1 MRLAAFSAGDAVLAA
16 ACLVVFAVLAFAGG
30 SWATN
35 KSEQAEKE
43 GRGGHA
49 LGWFFVFLLVG
60 LPLAWFVLSVQGA
73 ATTAP
78 TPTPYAPPRVP

>member
-1 MRLAAFSAGDAVLAA
+1 MIAAVFFAI
-16 ACLVVFAVLAFAGG
+16 FAVLAFAGG
-30 SWATN
+30 SWATK

-43 GRGGHA
+43 GRGGHV
-49 LGWFFVFLLVG
+49 LGWFLLFLVIG
-60 LPLAWFVLSVQGA
+60 LPLAWWMLSVQGA